1 MKTYDVDKSGALDR
15 EETKTLLKD
24 TLVHMGRAEQL
35 SDVEF
40 EQFFKALDTN
50 ESGTIE
56 REEMIGLLK
65 KLMGTGNDNSSS

>member
-40 EQFFKALDTN
+40 EQFF
-50 ESGTIE
+50 
-56 REEMIGLLK
+56 
-65 KLMGTGNDNSSS
+65 